1 MYIAN
6 PVRLPITTDMLSQP
20 NLVMHHKDHTV
31 FSRTAWLLSIDLSRQ
46 EFFFLNGSENCCPH
60 PGGQV
65 HKQIMLVNSSS
76 STISAAR
83 DRLSIFSIFDRFA
96 EYRTIPGNK
105 SILCSVGHHP

>member
-46 EFFFLNGSENCCPH
+46 EFFFSKRVGELLSASWWSGTQTDYACKL
-60 PGGQV
+60 
-65 HKQIMLVNSSS
+65 KQFN
-76 STISAAR
+76 
-83 DRLSIFSIFDRFA
+83 D
-96 EYRTIPGNK
+96 
-105 SILCSVGHHP
+105 